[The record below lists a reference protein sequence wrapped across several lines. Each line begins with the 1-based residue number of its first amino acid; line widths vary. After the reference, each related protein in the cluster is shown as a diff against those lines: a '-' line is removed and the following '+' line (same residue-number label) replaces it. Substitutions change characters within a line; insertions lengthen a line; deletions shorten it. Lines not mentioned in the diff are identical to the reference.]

1 MKKKSILLV
10 SLLMIGLISFG
21 QTQKEEIELFQ
32 SIFGMEKKAIV
43 SDIVKLEGE
52 KAKGFWTIY
61 DEYETARKE
70 HGQKR
75 MVSLQNYIM
84 NYENM
89 DDKRS
94 EETVD
99 DMIKLGNEYN
109 KLIQKYYKQI
119 NKAFGAKTAGQF
131 YQLETYFQ
139 SVIRLTIMEQ
149 VPFIGELDL
158 N

>member
-1 MKKKSILLV
+1 MKKKSMLLV
-10 SLLMIGLISFG
+10 SLLMIGLISYG

-32 SIFGMEKKAIV
+32 SVFGMEKKAIV

-52 KAKGFWTIY
+52 KAKEFWTIY

-75 MVSLQNYIM
+75 ILILEKYIM
-84 NYENM
+84 NYKNM
-89 DDKRS
+89 DEEKS
-94 EETVD
+94 AETVD
-99 DMIKLGNEYN
+99 DMIKLGKEYN
-109 KLIQKYYKQI
+109 KLIHNYYKQMS
-119 NKAFGAKTAGQF
+119 KALGAKTAGQF

-139 SVIRLTIMEQ
+139 SLIRLTIMEQ
-149 VPFIGELDL
+149 VPFIGELDA